1 MLSKLRNFSKSRLS
15 GVLVFIIIIPFVMWG
30 MGSVFSGGNTNIIA
44 KINNQNISTEELIES
59 LNSKG
64 IDLDYLKKNI
74 DKNILE
80 EILSELISKN
90 ILINEIEK
98 MNINVSDQS
107 LVKKIKKDK
116 KFLDNEKRFSRIK
129 YEKFLIEN
137 NLTAVNFEKKLK
149 DQELQKKL
157 FYYISGGV
165 KTPKFII
172 NRYYSDENKKISVDY
187 INLENIYKKDFS
199 DKEIDDFINKNTK
212 NLEKEYID
220 FTYSIIKPESL
231 TNSKEFSEI
240 FFKKIDEIENLIIE
254 GQNINKIKNKYNL
267 DLNEKL
273 NFIFTEN
280 EIEVENEIYKN
291 RNKDQIQL
299 IEKSDFFLLYQ
310 IDRKLKRLPSTKDK
324 KFKEE
329 ILNNLKLKA
338 KFEFNKNL
346 NEKIQNKTF
355 NDDDFIKLKT
365 GDMKIKNVEIKS
377 IKDINIFTTES
388 IKFIYTMPK
397 NSFLMI
403 SDLDQNIYL
412 AKIKDL
418 EIQSIDY
425 EDENYKNYSQ
435 ISNVRL
441 INNLFTSYDQHL
453 NNKYEVKIYDNNLK
467 RVKDYYK

>member
-1 MLSKLRNFSKSRLS
+1 MKIINSSKF
-15 GVLVFIIIIPFVMWG
+15 W
-30 MGSVFSGGNTNIIA
+30 
-44 KINNQNISTEELIES
+44 
-59 LNSKG
+59 
-64 IDLDYLKKNI
+64 
-74 DKNILE
+74 
-80 EILSELISKN
+80 
-90 ILINEIEK
+90 
-98 MNINVSDQS
+98 
-107 LVKKIKKDK
+107 
-116 KFLDNEKRFSRIK
+116 
-129 YEKFLIEN
+129 
-137 NLTAVNFEKKLK
+137 KKLK

-172 NRYYSDENKKISVDY
+172 DRYYSDDNKKISVDY

-273 NFIFTEN
+273 NFIFAEN

-365 GDMKIKNVEIKS
+365 GDMKINNVEIKS